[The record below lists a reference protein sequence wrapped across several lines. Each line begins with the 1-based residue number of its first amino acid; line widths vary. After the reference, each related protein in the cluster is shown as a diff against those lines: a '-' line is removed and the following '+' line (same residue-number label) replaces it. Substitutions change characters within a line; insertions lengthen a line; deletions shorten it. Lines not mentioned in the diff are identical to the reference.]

1 MGREF
6 EFSKGLWLVQVHEKH
21 PDIEYE
27 ELIVDNACMQL
38 VKNPAQF
45 DVLVMPNLYGDIIS
59 DLCAGLIGGL
69 GLTPSGNIGA
79 HLKFRVHHP
88 YYRSLHSCRCP
99 PFSLCPRICI
109 FTRSVLDLL
118 LQRICP
124 MPCVAVGGAQP
135 ILVSCNHTV
144 RT

>member
-1 MGREF
+1 M
-6 EFSKGLWLVQVHEKH
+6 QVHEKH

-79 HLKFRVHHP
+79 HLILPSAPIALKKP
-88 YYRSLHSCRCP
+88 
-99 PFSLCPRICI
+99 I
-109 FTRSVLDLL
+109 LL
-118 LQRICP
+118 LLSLLLH
-124 MPCVAVGGAQP
+124 ASA
-135 ILVSCNHTV
+135 
-144 RT
+144 

>member
-1 MGREF
+1 MV
-6 EFSKGLWLVQVHEKH
+6 LVQVHEKY

-79 HLKFRVHHP
+79 YSWTP
-88 YYRSLHSCRCP
+88 
-99 PFSLCPRICI
+99 
-109 FTRSVLDLL
+109 LL
-118 LQRICP
+118 
-124 MPCVAVGGAQP
+124 
-135 ILVSCNHTV
+135 SDS
-144 RT
+144 